1 MYNPSTHGRRD
12 GHADPGPDHQANSRR
27 VALYHSVLQTQAN
40 FHAGESVAQ
49 LDSVMDQAAATM
61 DWPVGAVGP
70 GSRPIWP
77 VQSAA
82 GPPVLG
88 SGWSVHGQVHRGLD
102 SGPNAWSISQS
113 IDPVE
118 GPAQH

>member
-1 MYNPSTHGRRD
+1 
-12 GHADPGPDHQANSRR
+12 
-27 VALYHSVLQTQAN
+27 
-40 FHAGESVAQ
+40 
-49 LDSVMDQAAATM
+49 MDQAATTM

-70 GSRPIWP
+70 RSRPIWP

-118 GPAQH
+118 GPGAVSESVRNDLSAVDRDDAIDLKVQPAAGPPKNT

>member
-1 MYNPSTHGRRD
+1 
-12 GHADPGPDHQANSRR
+12 
-27 VALYHSVLQTQAN
+27 
-40 FHAGESVAQ
+40 
-49 LDSVMDQAAATM
+49 MDQAAATM

-118 GPAQH
+118 GPAALTQASDQSDVLSVPGAADGRVRWRSDRHLTEAQ